1 MRRGFYGDTFAFNEK
16 TKVSEIVT
24 GIEVATCLYTDRQ
37 KLRGFSLVAT
47 PKSIET
53 N

>member
-24 GIEVATCLYTDRQ
+24 GIEVATCPVHP
-37 KLRGFSLVAT
+37 KAELRGFNLVAT